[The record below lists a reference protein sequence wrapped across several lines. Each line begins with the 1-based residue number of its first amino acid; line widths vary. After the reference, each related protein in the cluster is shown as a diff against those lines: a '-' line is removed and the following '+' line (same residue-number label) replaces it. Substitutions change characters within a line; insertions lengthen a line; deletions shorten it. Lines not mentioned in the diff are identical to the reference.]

1 MKNISSQ
8 VVGTA
13 LLLLGVSAVGYKKN
27 SKMSSII
34 GPLLV
39 AFLVMAIGI
48 CFGHNAGY
56 LSYFTRIVQILCLVS
71 ARYAINPARDL
82 GPRVMTWMFGWGGQV
97 WTHSSYWFWIPVVC
111 CHLGGILG
119 AGLHWL
125 LIEWEDWCGCG
136 HVEVEME
143 MENTV

>member
-1 MKNISSQ
+1 M
-8 VVGTA
+8 
-13 LLLLGVSAVGYKKN
+13 LLGVSAVGYKKN

-56 LSYFTRIVQILCLVS
+56 LSYFTRIVQILYLVS

-82 GPRVMTWMFGWGGQV
+82 GPRVMTWMFGWGG
-97 WTHSSYWFWIPVVC
+97 
-111 CHLGGILG
+111 
-119 AGLHWL
+119 
-125 LIEWEDWCGCG
+125 
-136 HVEVEME
+136 
-143 MENTV
+143 